1 MTMTVDQCLSAEEMM
16 NTQLK
21 HYNPDF
27 RTTVLER
34 RLIAKRIPME
44 EFQELHHL
52 GKDAVVRPDI
62 KNNLFELGQYVIVTR
77 LTGHPQFDGAGAL
90 IINYEEAANDSRCVA
105 LGTGTY
111 TIALLGRHVGTT
123 FKGCPANVLTSCTD
137 EKLWKKMFVEDVQLA
152 MDSVLIE
159 WGSELKNHIR

>member
-1 MTMTVDQCLSAEEMM
+1 MTMMVDQCLSAEEMM

-52 GKDAVVRPDI
+52 GEKAVVRPDI
-62 KNNLFELGQYVIVTR
+62 KNLFELGQYVIVTH

-90 IINYEEAANDSRCVA
+90 IINYEEAANDCRCVA
-105 LGTGTY
+105 FGTGTY
-111 TIALLGRHVGTT
+111 TIALLGRHVGST
-123 FKGCPANVLTSCTD
+123 FEGCPANVLTSCAD
-137 EKLWKKMFVEDVQLA
+137 EKLWKKMFVADVQLA
-152 MDSVLIE
+152 MDCVFIE